1 MFQFPGFPPHGL
13 CVQPRGDGSSCRRV
27 SPFGH
32 HRLIA
37 YTRLPDAFRSVSR
50 PSSAPDAQASPVRLL
65 ALVSS
70 YRDRI
75 PATLF
80 LALVLVVCD
89 ALDVYSLV
97 KVRQPRMLASLTAY
111 VRVARD
117 SLEFAR
123 SGASG
128 KSPGRRAPLDV
139 QVGLTR
145 LERVT
150 SPLSEECSNRL
161 SYRPG
166 QPVKSGRCRY
176 LRCGQPIVWAAS

>member
-37 YTRLPDAFRSVSR
+37 YTRLPDASRSVSR

-80 LALVLVVCD
+80 LLSFWLFVMRLTSIR
-89 ALDVYSLV
+89 LLRYGRKRQSL
-97 KVRQPRMLASLTAY
+97 LLTA
-111 VRVARD
+111 D
-117 SLEFAR
+117 FA
-123 SGASG
+123 
-128 KSPGRRAPLDV
+128 
-139 QVGLTR
+139 
-145 LERVT
+145 
-150 SPLSEECSNRL
+150 
-161 SYRPG
+161 
-166 QPVKSGRCRY
+166 
-176 LRCGQPIVWAAS
+176 